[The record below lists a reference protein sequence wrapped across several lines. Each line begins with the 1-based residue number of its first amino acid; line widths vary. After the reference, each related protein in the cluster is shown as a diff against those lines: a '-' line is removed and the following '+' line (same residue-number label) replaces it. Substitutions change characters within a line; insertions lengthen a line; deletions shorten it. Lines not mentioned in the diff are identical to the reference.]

1 MQNNQSAIQVLRIKE
16 VVQITGISRSS
27 IYEMLN
33 ERSSRHDPTFPKR
46 VRIGVC
52 AVGWLRHEIE
62 AWILSKKA

>member
-1 MQNNQSAIQVLRIKE
+1 MQNKEAEIRVVRIKE
-16 VVQITGISRSS
+16 TVQITGISRSS

-62 AWILSKKA
+62 EWIMSKKT